1 MAVLPSYYAL
11 AVTVGLFGLIAGS
24 FLNVCIYRLPKGL
37 SIVTP
42 PSSCPN
48 CGRKIRPWQNIP
60 VISYLAL
67 RGRCGNCKTHISL
80 RYPVV
85 ELLNGIFYVLIYL
98 KFGMSAY
105 SVYYMMFMSMLIVIT
120 YIDIDY
126 QIIPDVITL
135 PGIVLGLLVSI
146 FILPD
151 PHIYGGV
158 LGIKGSLAG
167 LLAGGLIFYAIA
179 VASKGGMGG
188 GDIKLM
194 AMAGATLGWKS
205 VLLTIFIGS
214 FAGSV
219 YGAALMVFK
228 GKGRKTKIPF
238 GPFLAL
244 GAAISLFYGREII
257 AFYLKM

>member
-1 MAVLPSYYAL
+1 MTAALPPYYVLTA
-11 AVTVGLFGLIAGS
+11 AVGLIVGS
-24 FLNVCIYRLPKGL
+24 FLNVCIYRLPRGL

-48 CGRKIRPWQNIP
+48 CGKKVRPWQNIP

-67 RGRCGNCKTHISL
+67 MGRCACCKTHISL

-85 ELLNGIFYVLIYL
+85 ELLNGIFYVLVYM
-98 KFGMSAY
+98 KFGLTAY
-105 SVYYMMFMSMLIVIT
+105 SIYYMMFMSMLIVIT
-120 YIDIDY
+120 CIDIDY

-135 PGIVLGLLVSI
+135 PGIVLGLLGSI

-151 PHIYGGV
+151 PHLYGGV
-158 LGIKGSLAG
+158 LGIKGSVTG
-167 LLAGGLIFYAIA
+167 LLVGGVIFYVIA
-179 VASKGGMGG
+179 VASRGGMGG
-188 GDIKLM
+188 GDIKFM
-194 AMAGATLGWKS
+194 AMAGATLGWKP

-219 YGAALMVFK
+219 YGVALMVFK
-228 GKGRKTKIPF
+228 GKGRKTRIPF